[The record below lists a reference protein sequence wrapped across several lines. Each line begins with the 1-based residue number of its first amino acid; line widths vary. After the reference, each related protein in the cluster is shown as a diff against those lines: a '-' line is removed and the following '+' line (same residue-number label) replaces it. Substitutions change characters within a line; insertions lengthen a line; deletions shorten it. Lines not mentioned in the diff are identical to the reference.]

1 MLPDPT
7 LTMLPRA
14 LAHIN
19 IRAARDRDRERVI
32 ALVSAVL
39 TEYGLAADLETT
51 DSDLAEIETN
61 YSGRGGLFEVIEAQ
75 DGNLLGS
82 VGIYPIDPV
91 TCELRKM
98 YFIKQ
103 VRGQGLGKY
112 VLRRTIDRAR
122 ELGFK
127 RMVLETSS
135 KLEAAN
141 HLYAQFGFQPVLSDH
156 LAARADQAYALD
168 L

>member
-1 MLPDPT
+1 
-7 LTMLPRA
+7 
-14 LAHIN
+14 
-19 IRAARDRDRERVI
+19 
-32 ALVSAVL
+32 
-39 TEYGLAADLETT
+39 
-51 DSDLAEIETN
+51 
-61 YSGRGGLFEVIEAQ
+61 
-75 DGNLLGS
+75 
-82 VGIYPIDPV
+82 
-91 TCELRKM
+91 M

-103 VRGQGLGKY
+103 ARGQGLGKY

-141 HLYAQFGFQPVLSDH
+141 RLYTQFGFQPVLSDH
-156 LAARADQAYALD
+156 LATRADQAYALD